1 MSWPP
6 SWRSGEAELG
16 CVRLWWQVCSPETP
30 CNLNRCSAGRC
41 ALLACNSLPRL
52 PTSPCAHP
60 SCAIAPSYAA
70 KLVAVQ
76 RELQRRRSASNVFAG
91 RHGFITPRDL
101 FRCGEQRLASASSS
115 GGWDGSVAAGK
126 LQPAGRTDTFIPA
139 RSPAFPPA
147 WPVPP
152 NMLAS
157 SVLVTLRRWAGR
169 GAVGYQQLA
178 EDGFAVL
185 GERLR
190 SAEERAVV
198 GEVLRKVLGAQVSA
212 GRRGGW

>member
-139 RSPAFPPA
+139 RSPAFPQPGLCH
-147 WPVPP
+147 PTCLLPP
-152 NMLAS
+152 FL
-157 SVLVTLRRWAGR
+157 LRCAGGR
-169 GAVGYQQLA
+169 A
-178 EDGFAVL
+178 AVL
-185 GERLR
+185 WATSSWLR
-190 SAEERAVV
+190 TALRCWASGCAVP
-198 GEVLRKVLGAQVSA
+198 RS
-212 GRRGGW
+212 GRWWARCCAKCWAPR